1 MEKFGYEENGYN
13 REEVN
18 QFISDVIKGTEEIV
32 VRVKNQEIELEK
44 LRKELEFY
52 KNKQNFTTTSI
63 IRAEEAGENIR
74 KIALE
79 ESEII
84 INNAKQNASR
94 IINEAL
100 IKAETLENHT
110 KRLEENVRIYKAK
123 LKVIIEQQK
132 VIIDEMDK
140 VNLDS

>member
-1 MEKFGYEENGYN
+1 MEKFSFEENGYN
-13 REEVN
+13 KEEVN
-18 QFISDVIKGTEEIV
+18 QFISDVIKETETIV
-32 VRVKNQEIELEK
+32 DRVKKQEVELER

-52 KNKQNFTTTSI
+52 KNNHNMTTASI
-63 IRAEEAGENIR
+63 IKAEETGNNIKR
-74 KIALE
+74 AAVE

-100 IKAETLENHT
+100 IKADKLENHT

-132 VIIDEMDK
+132 VIMDEMDK
-140 VNLDS
+140 INLDS

>member
-1 MEKFGYEENGYN
+1 MEKFSFEENGYN
-13 REEVN
+13 KEEVN
-18 QFISDVIKGTEEIV
+18 QFISDVIKETETIV
-32 VRVKNQEIELEK
+32 DRVKKQEIELET

-52 KNKQNFTTTSI
+52 KSNHNLTTASI
-63 IRAEEAGENIR
+63 IKAEETGNNI
-74 KIALE
+74 KKAAIE

-100 IKAETLENHT
+100 IKADKLENHT
-110 KRLEENVRIYKAK
+110 KRLEENVRIYKSK

-140 VNLDS
+140 INLDS